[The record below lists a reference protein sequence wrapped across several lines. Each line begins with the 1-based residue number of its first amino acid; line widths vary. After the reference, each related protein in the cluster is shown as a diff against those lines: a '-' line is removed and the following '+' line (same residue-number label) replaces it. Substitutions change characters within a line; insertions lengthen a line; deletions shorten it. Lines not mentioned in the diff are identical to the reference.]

1 MLNKIQMKKKYRRA
15 VYFTII
21 MPLAPIGIVLDIA
34 TATDQFLCHVFER
47 LKTKMKIYD
56 TDPD

>member
-1 MLNKIQMKKKYRRA
+1 MMKKKYRRA
-15 VYFTII
+15 VYYTII

-34 TATDQFLCHVFER
+34 TATDQFLCRVFER